1 MNEKVRC
8 LSCEKLYNAAA
19 GGGTCRECYLE
30 AAETEDEMEREIDD
44 LKSKIAF
51 LRLSNQSSS
60 SCLPPFTDVVLVAS
74 DECGDGDDGVDGDV
88 AVSAHRAVLVSRSPV
103 FKAMFEVEME
113 ESISGTIKISDV
125 TCDSLRAFVNYMY
138 TAEVWLDEQI
148 ASELLVLG
156 EKYQVKHLKE
166 YCEKYLVSKL
176 NWDNSVSNY
185 VFAYQNNAGRLL
197 KASLTIISDNMNKF
211 LKTKEYVELVEKD
224 PTLVVGIFEFHLA
237 NQENTAAKKA

>member
-8 LSCEKLYNAAA
+8 LSCKKLYNAAA

-30 AAETEDEMEREIDD
+30 AAETEDEMEMEIDE

-60 SCLPPFTDVVLVAS
+60 SCLPPFTDVVLIAS
-74 DECGDGDDGVDGDV
+74 DECGDGDDGVDVDV

-103 FKAMFEVEME
+103 FKAMFEAEME

-125 TCDSLRAFVNYMY
+125 TYDSLRAFVNYLY
-138 TAEVWLDEQI
+138 TAEVCLDEQI

-166 YCEKYLVSKL
+166 HCEKYLVSKL

-185 VFAYQNNAGRLL
+185 AFAHQNNAGRLL

-211 LKTKEYVELVEKD
+211 LKTEEYVELVEKD